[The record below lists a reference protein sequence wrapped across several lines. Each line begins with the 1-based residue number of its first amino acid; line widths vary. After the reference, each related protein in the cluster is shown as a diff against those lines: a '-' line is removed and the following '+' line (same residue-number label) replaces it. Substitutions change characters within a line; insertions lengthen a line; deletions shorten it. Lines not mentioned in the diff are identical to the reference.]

1 MRKPLFAAL
10 VLSFIFAVFAPFS
23 MMGAKNK
30 ALAALTGGPFG
41 GQIKIIDRVCK
52 GGIMFTLGPPT
63 PGTYFYPY
71 SAITYP
77 YGPPNKEGKW
87 TLGLANRGGV
97 CVAGKKT
104 YPTQYTVIM
113 IGTSL

>member
-1 MRKPLFAAL
+1 MRNLSFLAL
-10 VLSFIFAVFAPFS
+10 VFAFIFTILAPVS
-23 MMGAKNK
+23 IIGDKNL
-30 ALAALTGGPFG
+30 ALALIGGPFG

-63 PGTYFYPY
+63 PGTYFYPN
-71 SAITYP
+71 SAITYL
-77 YGPPNKEGKW
+77 YGPPNKVGKW
-87 TLGLANRGGV
+87 TLGLASPGGV